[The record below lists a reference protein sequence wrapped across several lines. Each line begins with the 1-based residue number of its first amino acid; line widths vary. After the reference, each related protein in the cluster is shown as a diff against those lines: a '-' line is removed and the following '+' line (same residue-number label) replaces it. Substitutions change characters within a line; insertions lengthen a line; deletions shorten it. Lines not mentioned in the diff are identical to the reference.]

1 MTLRDENEV
10 LISIALSAD
19 LHWELEQARR
29 SEGQGDRAGF
39 LARVLRRGL
48 DASVGRPG
56 RSPTVGGARGP
67 DLAGLPLFSA
77 IEHSPQRQSRE
88 AAKVPDVLALLT
100 TTDAAEFLGVSRRTL
115 EGWRVKGGGP
125 RFVSVSRGMVR
136 YRRTDLESWIEGRV
150 VANTTEADNR
160 LR

>member
-1 MTLRDENEV
+1 MTLRDENDV
-10 LISIALSAD
+10 MISIPLSAD
-19 LHWELEQARR
+19 LFLELEQVRR
-29 SEGQGDRAGF
+29 SEGQGNRAGF
-39 LARVLRRGL
+39 LARLLRRGL

-56 RSPTVGGARGP
+56 RSPAVGGARGP

-88 AAKVPDVLALLT
+88 AAKVPDVPALLT

-150 VANTTEADNR
+150 VANTTEADSR

>member
-1 MTLRDENEV
+1 MTLRDENDV
-10 LISIALSAD
+10 MISIPLSAD
-19 LHWELEQARR
+19 LFLELEQVRR
-29 SEGQGDRAGF
+29 SEGQGNRAGF
-39 LARVLRRGL
+39 LARLLRRGL

-56 RSPTVGGARGP
+56 RSPAVGAARGP

-150 VANTTEADNR
+150 VANTTEADSR